1 MPKKIIKGVVVSSC
15 NDKTIIVRVEK
26 RVEHP
31 LYSKIIR
38 TSKKYA
44 AHDPENKYKVG
55 DMAVIIESRPLSK
68 TKKWHVVY

>member
-44 AHDPENKYKVG
+44 A
-55 DMAVIIESRPLSK
+55 S
-68 TKKWHVVY
+68 